1 MKYYYPILAIKL
13 HWLLTSWNS
22 KQIVSDIFQSNIY
35 NKFWEVNIL
44 SSVWRQKNTITVPPH
59 QCIFISLRPSYC
71 LFPHLTSREVLV
83 YSLSCD
89 LFETDTLNSPCDH
102 TNLNLQHLLRLDKF
116 ELKMKIYWS
125 KCSKTWGFRKNSI
138 PFWHKSFF
146 RKIGTVF
153 L

>member
-1 MKYYYPILAIKL
+1 MLTWSVFWQICIFDQVWFDQLFWLQLELTLNSPFDYTKL
-13 HWLLTSWNS
+13 NLR
-22 KQIVSDIFQSNIY
+22 QSP
-35 NKFWEVNIL
+35 VHRRL
-44 SSVWRQKNTITVPPH
+44 
-59 QCIFISLRPSYC
+59 FISLRPSYC
-71 LFPHLTSREVLV
+71 LFHNLTSREVLV

-125 KCSKTWGFRKNSI
+125 KFSKTWGFRKNSI

>member
-44 SSVWRQKNTITVPPH
+44 SSVWRQKNTITVPSH

-83 YSLSCD
+83 YVSFLWPLRNGYIEFPLWSHQ
-89 LFETDTLNSPCDH
+89 LELTTSPQAWQIW
-102 TNLNLQHLLRLDKF
+102 TENENILIKMFKNLRF
-116 ELKMKIYWS
+116 
-125 KCSKTWGFRKNSI
+125 
-138 PFWHKSFF
+138 
-146 RKIGTVF
+146 
-153 L
+153 

>member
-83 YSLSCD
+83 YVSFLCD
-89 LFETDTLNSPCDH
+89 LSKRIHWIPLVITPTWTYNISWGL
-102 TNLNLQHLLRLDKF
+102 TNLNWKYIDQNVQKPEVLEK
-116 ELKMKIYWS
+116 
-125 KCSKTWGFRKNSI
+125 I
-138 PFWHKSFF
+138 PFHFDIPYF
-146 RKIGTVF
+146 RE
-153 L
+153 

>member
-44 SSVWRQKNTITVPPH
+44 SSVWRQKNTITVPSH

-83 YSLSCD
+83 YVSFLWPLWNGYIEFPLWSHQ
-89 LFETDTLNSPCDH
+89 LELTTSPQAWQIW
-102 TNLNLQHLLRLDKF
+102 TENENILIKMFKNLRF
-116 ELKMKIYWS
+116 
-125 KCSKTWGFRKNSI
+125 
-138 PFWHKSFF
+138 
-146 RKIGTVF
+146 
-153 L
+153 

>member
-71 LFPHLTSREVLV
+71 LFPHLTTREVLV
-83 YSLSCD
+83 YVSFLWRLRNGYIEFPLWSHQI
-89 LFETDTLNSPCDH
+89 EHTTSPQAWLIW
-102 TNLNLQHLLRLDKF
+102 TGNEKILIKVFKNLRF
-116 ELKMKIYWS
+116 
-125 KCSKTWGFRKNSI
+125 
-138 PFWHKSFF
+138 
-146 RKIGTVF
+146 
-153 L
+153 

>member
-44 SSVWRQKNTITVPPH
+44 SSVWRQKNTITVPSH

-83 YSLSCD
+83 YVSFLWPLWNGYIEFPLWSHQIQ
-89 LFETDTLNSPCDH
+89 LTSPQAWLIW
-102 TNLNLQHLLRLDKF
+102 TGNEKILIKVFKNLRF
-116 ELKMKIYWS
+116 
-125 KCSKTWGFRKNSI
+125 
-138 PFWHKSFF
+138 
-146 RKIGTVF
+146 
-153 L
+153 